1 MKTRRQL
8 LAAAG
13 TAFAV
18 PTVVSAQEEA
28 FAEPEVT
35 FHDCQSFTVEYEGQ
49 YRCLVDL
56 FLLINDPDEHPP
68 GNYGEDT
75 YKALTDYVG
84 CGEETFSMDELWDSD
99 FFYIGP
105 VITSVQV
112 EYFELGDE
120 IYEQYQNPDLEQCHD
135 ALYDEWDAAHPG
147 NGSDENGDDEP
158 PDENGDD
165 DTDGNGDDDTGE
177 NGTDE
182 PPDENGGSDDGDDG
196 TNNGDDSTTG
206 NGGSS
211 DGSDQNGNGNDDT
224 AADEMNGFGVGAAIT
239 AIGGALGIKRYL
251 SRRDS
256 DDR

>member
-1 MKTRRQL
+1 MKTRRKL

-112 EYFELGDE
+112 EYFEWGDE
-120 IYEQYQNPDLEQCHD
+120 IYGQCQITDLEQDHD
-135 ALYDEWDAAHPG
+135 AL
-147 NGSDENGDDEP
+147 
-158 PDENGDD
+158 
-165 DTDGNGDDDTGE
+165 
-177 NGTDE
+177 
-182 PPDENGGSDDGDDG
+182 
-196 TNNGDDSTTG
+196 
-206 NGGSS
+206 
-211 DGSDQNGNGNDDT
+211 
-224 AADEMNGFGVGAAIT
+224 
-239 AIGGALGIKRYL
+239 
-251 SRRDS
+251 
-256 DDR
+256 